1 MSKLWDDLK
10 ENMKEWSSSAVEKA
24 EEMSRIAMAKTEEM
38 TRISKIKF
46 EIHQLQRAMGRKY
59 EELGHLA
66 YSHTKEDHMATF
78 SGNTEFFNIVNRVD
92 EIKVEVSDKET
103 EIEKI
108 KAEYGIEDSE
118 IVDISKK
125 NKPEPMIDDPK
136 VNDDDLDAKQENDQ
150 NPRESIPE

>member
-46 EIHQLQRAMGRKY
+46 EIHQLQREMGRKY

-66 YSHTKEDHMATF
+66 YTQTKEDHMATF

-125 NKPEPMIDDPK
+125 NEPEPIIDDPK